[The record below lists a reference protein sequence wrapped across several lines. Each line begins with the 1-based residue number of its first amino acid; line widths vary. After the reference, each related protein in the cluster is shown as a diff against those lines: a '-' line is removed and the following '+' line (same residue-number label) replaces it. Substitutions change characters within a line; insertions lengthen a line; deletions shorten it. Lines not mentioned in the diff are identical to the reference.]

1 MENARE
7 VITMSSDY
15 VIAIID
21 ACEVNLRM
29 IVKYPERSTQIAD
42 HLVNRL
48 AQIKSEFKEV
58 SECR

>member
-1 MENARE
+1 
-7 VITMSSDY
+7 MSSDY